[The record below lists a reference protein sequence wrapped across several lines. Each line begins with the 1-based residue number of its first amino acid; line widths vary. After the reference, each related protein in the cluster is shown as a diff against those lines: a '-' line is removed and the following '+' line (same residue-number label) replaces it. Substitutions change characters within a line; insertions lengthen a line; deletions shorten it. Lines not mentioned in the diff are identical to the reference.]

1 MVLIRG
7 ANGNFCA
14 GGDFAEVERL
24 RGEGP
29 AALSSLFE
37 AFRRACD
44 AIAAVEVPVVAAVE
58 GVAAA
63 GGFELMQAADIV
75 LVSDDARIADNHVR
89 FGMIP
94 GGGSTQRLPRL
105 VGRQQALGLLLSGE
119 RLSGA
124 DAARLGLAYHS
135 FPASEFDDETERFVA
150 TMAGRERS
158 ALVAIK
164 RLVVSGMQKPLA
176 AGIGRRARR
185 GRRTHQPRSRPQR
198 CVGVQPTRRKP
209 VTSSVTK
216 IGSTTPIAL
225 DVDGGIARLRLNRP
239 EVSNGL
245 NVELLK
251 SLHEA
256 ILACHA
262 DPKVRVVLLTGE
274 GRNFCAGGDIHTFE
288 SKGAD
293 LPDYLR
299 EATAWLQ
306 LASAALIQLR
316 VPVVTAVQGFAAGGG
331 GLGLV
336 CASDIVVAAE
346 SAKFFSGAVRVGM
359 APDGGVSVT
368 LTQLVGLRQAL
379 RIVLT
384 NPTLT
389 AAEALA
395 IGLITEVAADDE
407 LQSRAEEIAEQLV
420 ALPTQALSASKR
432 LVWNG
437 VGASVEQRLAE
448 EARTVSELS
457 GTADALEGLRAVIER
472 RPPRFQ

>member
-1 MVLIRG
+1 MTTV
-7 ANGNFCA
+7 
-14 GGDFAEVERL
+14 
-24 RGEGP
+24 
-29 AALSSLFE
+29 
-37 AFRRACD
+37 D
-44 AIAAVEVPVVAAVE
+44 AISPV
-58 GVAAA
+58 
-63 GGFELMQAADIV
+63 
-75 LVSDDARIADNHVR
+75 
-89 FGMIP
+89 
-94 GGGSTQRLPRL
+94 
-105 VGRQQALGLLLSGE
+105 
-119 RLSGA
+119 
-124 DAARLGLAYHS
+124 
-135 FPASEFDDETERFVA
+135 
-150 TMAGRERS
+150 
-158 ALVAIK
+158 
-164 RLVVSGMQKPLA
+164 
-176 AGIGRRARR
+176 
-185 GRRTHQPRSRPQR
+185 
-198 CVGVQPTRRKP
+198 
-209 VTSSVTK
+209 
-216 IGSTTPIAL
+216 AL
-225 DVDGGIARLRLNRP
+225 DVGDGIGRLRLNRP
-239 EVSNGL
+239 AASNGL

-251 SLHEA
+251 ALHEA

-262 DPKVRVVLLTGE
+262 DRSVRVVLLTGE

-336 CASDIVVAAE
+336 CASDIVVAAQ

-389 AAEALA
+389 ADEARN
-395 IGLITEVAADDE
+395 IGLITEVVADDQ
-407 LQSRAEEIAEQLV
+407 LTSRAEQLAGQLT
-420 ALPTQALSASKR
+420 ALPAQALSASKR
-432 LVWNG
+432 LIWSG

-457 GTADALEGLRAVIER
+457 GTADALEGLRAVIEHR
-472 RPPRFQ
+472 APKFTGR

>member
-1 MVLIRG
+1 M
-7 ANGNFCA
+7 
-14 GGDFAEVERL
+14 
-24 RGEGP
+24 
-29 AALSSLFE
+29 
-37 AFRRACD
+37 
-44 AIAAVEVPVVAAVE
+44 
-58 GVAAA
+58 
-63 GGFELMQAADIV
+63 
-75 LVSDDARIADNHVR
+75 
-89 FGMIP
+89 
-94 GGGSTQRLPRL
+94 
-105 VGRQQALGLLLSGE
+105 
-119 RLSGA
+119 
-124 DAARLGLAYHS
+124 
-135 FPASEFDDETERFVA
+135 
-150 TMAGRERS
+150 
-158 ALVAIK
+158 
-164 RLVVSGMQKPLA
+164 
-176 AGIGRRARR
+176 
-185 GRRTHQPRSRPQR
+185 
-198 CVGVQPTRRKP
+198 
-209 VTSSVTK
+209 TSSVTK
-216 IGSTTPIAL
+216 IGSTTPVAL

-251 SLHEA
+251 ALHEA
-256 ILACHA
+256 ILTCHA

-384 NPTLT
+384 NPTIT

-395 IGLITEVAADDE
+395 NRADHRGRGRRRTAE
-407 LQSRAEEIAEQLV
+407 LAPRNSPQLV

-432 LVWNG
+432 LVWSG
-437 VGASVEQRLAE
+437 IGASVEQRLAE

-472 RPPRFQ
+472 RPPRFAK